1 MRAIQVME
9 FGPEVL
15 KLNEVPTPRVEAR
28 QVRVKVGAA
37 GVNPHDTF
45 MRAGIYPP
53 R

>member
-15 KLNEVPTPRVEAR
+15 KLNEGPPPRVEAG